1 MGNCLVTKLKGVVSN
16 DSLVKL
22 GEMVF
27 DLSANQ
33 VYTGVNVSVSAGT
46 VLYVSGTAQIW
57 DGNNANRLDDGE
69 KYTVSG
75 NAYLVFRGGT
85 DGGKII
91 VGNKYN
97 YNKLSFNCPPQETFD
112 SILVWYS
119 GPFNVIVLR
128 DFFEQN
134 VTEPIKGKSGI
145 TAFNVFGTDTN
156 KDIYGNLSDI
166 VASKNTLTQ
175 VNIMNTNIGGNLS
188 NIAGSALTNFNAW
201 HNRSVFGDIASLGL
215 CTSITV
221 INALDTNITG
231 TADSYAQAAVTAGRT
246 SGSVEFHIG
255 TNTNKRITFGSQ
267 YTGGYTITNL

>member
-1 MGNCLVTKLKGVVSN
+1 MEDCLVTKLKGVVNN

-33 VYTGVNVSVSAGT
+33 VYAGVNVSVSAAT

-75 NAYLVFRGGT
+75 NVYLSFRGGT
-85 DGGKII
+85 DGGKIT
-91 VGNKYN
+91 VSNKYN
-97 YNKLSFNCPPQETFD
+97 YNKLSFICPPQETFD

-119 GPFNVIVLR
+119 GPFNVINLNE
-128 DFFEQN
+128 FFDQD
-134 VTEPIKGKSGI
+134 VTKPVAGKSGI
-145 TAFNVFGTDTN
+145 THFIATGTYSN
-156 KDIYGNLSDI
+156 KAIYGDLYDI
-166 VASKNTLTQ
+166 SASKDTFVQ
-175 VNIMNTNIGGNLS
+175 VNLMNTNIGGNIS
-188 NIAGSALTNFNAW
+188 NIAGAALTNFNAW
-201 HNRSVFGDIASLGL
+201 YNRSVFGDITSLGV

-221 INALDTNITG
+221 INALNTNITG
-231 TADSYAQAAVTAGRT
+231 SANSYAQAAVTAGRT

-255 TNTNKRITFGSQ
+255 TNTHKRITFGSQ